1 MLDSLSSTHSFTWL
15 CLCRNAAERAEGDL
29 AAGTCGGAGWGA
41 PHRWACT
48 AARQDRALSR
58 LGAWRH
64 GQHVRFCLLRSRS
77 AFVTADIGG
86 GWQAWPLA
94 AAAACSR
101 FSPAAGLACAGATCL
116 VPPRRCL
123 RGATATVFA
132 AKPGQDR
139 ERMQPD
145 HELLTEEMQRA
156 REINREQAIQ
166 WTFWAALYAALS
178 VASAANG
185 RYVISVYSAFAAC
198 VWAYFAVF
206 YATFYK

>member
-1 MLDSLSSTHSFTWL
+1 M
-15 CLCRNAAERAEGDL
+15 
-29 AAGTCGGAGWGA
+29 
-41 PHRWACT
+41 
-48 AARQDRALSR
+48 
-58 LGAWRH
+58 
-64 GQHVRFCLLRSRS
+64 
-77 AFVTADIGG
+77 
-86 GWQAWPLA
+86 
-94 AAAACSR
+94 
-101 FSPAAGLACAGATCL
+101 
-116 VPPRRCL
+116 
-123 RGATATVFA
+123 TVFA